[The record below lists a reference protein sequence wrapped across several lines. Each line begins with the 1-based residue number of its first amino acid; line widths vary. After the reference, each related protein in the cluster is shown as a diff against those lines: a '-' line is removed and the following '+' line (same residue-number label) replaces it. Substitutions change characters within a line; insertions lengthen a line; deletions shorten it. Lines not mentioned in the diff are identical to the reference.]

1 MSKEFFLD
9 LVVSQVCLSAI
20 HSFPFLGSD
29 HEVLF
34 DNAWN
39 FKLNVHYSAQ
49 QHLDHLISITIE
61 LLFDCGKF
69 IRDSRNLITNSLH
82 FRVQLKYITKRF
94 SFHEIMVK
102 SYSYL
107 SFLLFRLLFESLL
120 HDIDTLLCLRLGSF
134 KPCSAFSLCC
144 RDDFL
149 CLSFSLKKILYAT
162 VHILCLFIVSIII

>member
-1 MSKEFFLD
+1 MLLWSVWSL
-9 LVVSQVCLSAI
+9 SISAI
-20 HSFPFLGSD
+20 NSFPFLGSD

-69 IRDSRNLITNSLH
+69 ICYSRNLITNSLH

-94 SFHEIMVK
+94 SFSEILVRIN
-102 SYSYL
+102 SYL
-107 SFLLFRLLFESLL
+107 SFLLFRLLFETLL
-120 HDIDTLLCLRLGSF
+120 HDVDTLLGLCLGSF
-134 KPCSAFSLCC
+134 KPCGTFCLCC

-149 CLSFSLKKILYAT
+149 CLSFSLEEIFYAT
-162 VHILCLFIVSIII
+162 VHSRCS

>member
-1 MSKEFFLD
+1 MSKEFFHD
-9 LVVSQVCLSAI
+9 LVASQVCLSAI

-82 FRVQLKYITKRF
+82 FRVQLKYITKD
-94 SFHEIMVK
+94 
-102 SYSYL
+102 L
-107 SFLLFRLLFESLL
+107 
-120 HDIDTLLCLRLGSF
+120 TLLINILRIILTYAFCS
-134 KPCSAFSLCC
+134 SAFCSSPYSTTLI
-144 RDDFL
+144 R
-149 CLSFSLKKILYAT
+149 Y
-162 VHILCLFIVSIII
+162 